1 MMSLVTANPIETVKK
16 QFAFKMRGNI
26 DAFSSLI
33 GIQLLGLFFSIIGG
47 IGSYGSHSSRMMIE
61 AKYYSADLV
70 IFFSIVWGFVTA
82 ITITTKPYRNHDFTY
97 ITNRV
102 TSSMANFLF
111 LLTASCIA
119 GLTAMLSKY
128 LIFLAHNLLFSQPFY
143 GSVSSGKE
151 FVIGLIVTVLYIF
164 WASSIGYLI
173 GTFVQVNRMFAFLIP
188 VLFFGILF
196 LDFIMTSEPFSQKL
210 LTFYTMESSL
220 ILFSLKTVITTILL
234 FLASIS
240 ILNRMEVRK

>member
-1 MMSLVTANPIETVKK
+1 MSFMTANPIETVKK

-26 DAFSSLI
+26 DAFSSLM
-33 GIQLLGLFFSIIGG
+33 GIQLLGLFFSVIGG
-47 IGSYGSHSSRMMIE
+47 IGSVGSLSSRMMFE

-70 IFFSIVWGFVTA
+70 IFFSIIWGFVTA

-102 TSSMANFLF
+102 TSSVANILF

-128 LIFLAHNLLFSQPFY
+128 LLFLAHNLLFSQPFY

-151 FVIGLIVTVLYIF
+151 FFIGLVATILYIF

-188 VLFFGILF
+188 VLFFGVLF
-196 LDFIMTSEPFSQKL
+196 LDFIMKSEPFSQNL
-210 LTFYTMESSL
+210 LMFYTMEPSF